1 MSDDDKTEVI
11 TAQESEDLKGLLDL
25 GKQALITFAEQGES
39 QSKLAS
45 QQLQFAE
52 KRLEVEKTAFKFKFT
67 AVIIFI
73 IGLFAIIMGLI
84 FAKDDV
90 NSGLL
95 ILSHVVALLSG
106 AFAGWGWQKGQQ

>member
-1 MSDDDKTEVI
+1 
-11 TAQESEDLKGLLDL
+11 
-25 GKQALITFAEQGES
+25 
-39 QSKLAS
+39 
-45 QQLQFAE
+45 
-52 KRLEVEKTAFKFKFT
+52 
-67 AVIIFI
+67 
-73 IGLFAIIMGLI
+73 MGLI